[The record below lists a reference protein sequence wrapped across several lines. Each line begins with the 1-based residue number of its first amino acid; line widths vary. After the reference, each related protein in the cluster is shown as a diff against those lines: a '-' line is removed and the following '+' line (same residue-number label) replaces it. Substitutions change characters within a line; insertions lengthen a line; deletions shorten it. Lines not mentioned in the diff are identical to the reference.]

1 VRAIPRNLEL
11 DETAETVTEA
21 AEEVK
26 TKLEAAGA
34 TVTVK

>member
-1 VRAIPRNLEL
+1 MAKMSSDEL
-11 DETAETVTEA
+11 LDAPKEA
-21 AEEVK
+21 AEDAK